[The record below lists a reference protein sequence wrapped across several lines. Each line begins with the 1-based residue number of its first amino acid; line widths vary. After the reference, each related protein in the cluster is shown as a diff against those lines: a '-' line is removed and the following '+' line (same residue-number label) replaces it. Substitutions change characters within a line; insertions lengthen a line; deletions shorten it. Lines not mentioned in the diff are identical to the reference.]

1 MGADEKFDAEVD
13 KAKGKA
19 KEVAGRMTHDKSLEG
34 KGQLDQAKGNAK
46 EAWEKAKD
54 AVTHQGS

>member
-1 MGADEKFDAEVD
+1 MGLEDKIDANAD

-19 KEVAGRMTHDKSLEG
+19 KEVAGRITDDNSLEA
-34 KGQLDQAKGNAK
+34 KGHLDEAKGNAK

-54 AVTHQGS
+54 TMTH